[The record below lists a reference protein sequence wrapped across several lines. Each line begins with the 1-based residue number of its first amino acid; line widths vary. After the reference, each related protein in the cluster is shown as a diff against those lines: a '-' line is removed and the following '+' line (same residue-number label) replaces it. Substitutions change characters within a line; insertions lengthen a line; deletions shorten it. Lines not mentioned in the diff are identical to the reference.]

1 VDDPQDLRLK
11 SQELRNN
18 LVVLNLYDQN
28 FIVKGHNCNI
38 KGVNNIVF
46 KSITMII
53 IEADYVQRIRI
64 NLHKEMGI

>member
-18 LVVLNLYDQN
+18 LVLNLYDQN
-28 FIVKGHNCNI
+28 FIVKDHNCNI